1 VAEIALAIAFNGALV
16 GGSIGSLHLAADQEI
31 AAA

>member
-16 GGSIGSLHLAADQEI
+16 GGIEGSLHLAADHEI
-31 AAA
+31 GTA